1 MKPISKRE
9 EIAGKAAKSTLTG
22 IVLSVVLVFIKGTAG
37 FVGNSYA
44 LIADAIESASDVV
57 TSLILWL
64 GIRVAARQP
73 DHNHPYG
80 HGKAEPIAALVVAVS
95 LFAAA
100 VVIAVQSVENMLTP
114 HSIPSSFTL
123 WILAVVVIGKEL
135 LFRYVI
141 KISEETE
148 SNAVKADAWHHRSD
162 AITSA
167 AAFIGISIALWG
179 GQGYEAADDWAAL
192 FSSVI
197 IIVNAY
203 LIFKPAF
210 AEIMDAAPSAEIVE
224 RTVLV
229 AQSVKGVLEVEKC
242 LIRKMGFEYFAD
254 MHIKVDGIL
263 SVSEGHRIAHLVKDA
278 VLMDNEKITDIL
290 IHIEP
295 FDANDT
301 KLKV

>member
-1 MKPISKRE
+1 MKVKSRRE
-9 EIAGKAAKSTLTG
+9 EIADKAAKSTLTG
-22 IVLSVVLVFIKGTAG
+22 IVLSIVLVFVKGIAG
-37 FVGNSYA
+37 IFGNSYA

-57 TSLILWL
+57 TSVILWF
-64 GIRVAARQP
+64 GIKVAARQP
-73 DHNHPYG
+73 DKNHPYG
-80 HGKAEPIAALVVAVS
+80 HGKAEPIAAIVVAIS
-95 LFAAA
+95 LIGAAIL
-100 VVIAVQSVENMLTP
+100 IAVQSVENMLTP
-114 HSIPSSFTL
+114 HSIPESFTL
-123 WILAVVVIGKEL
+123 WVLAIVVIGKEV

-141 KISEETE
+141 KIGKEIE

-197 IIVNAY
+197 IIINAY

-210 AEIMDAAPSAEIVE
+210 AEIMDAAPPLEMIE
-224 RTVLV
+224 RTVRV
-229 AQSVKGVLEVEKC
+229 ASKVEGVLEVEKC

-254 MHIKVDGIL
+254 MHVKVNGNL
-263 SVSEGHRIAHLVKDA
+263 TVYEGHRIAHQVKDA
-278 VLMDNEKITDIL
+278 ILKENDKIFDVL

-295 FDANDT
+295 F
-301 KLKV
+301 

>member
-1 MKPISKRE
+1 MKVKSKRE
-9 EIAGKAAKSTLTG
+9 EIADQAAKSTLTG
-22 IVLSVVLVFIKGTAG
+22 IALSVVLVFIKGIAG
-37 FVGNSYA
+37 VLGSSYA

-73 DHNHPYG
+73 DKDHPYG
-80 HGKAEPIAALVVAVS
+80 HGKAEPIAAVVVAIS

-100 VVIAVQSVENMLTP
+100 ILIAVQSIENMLTP
-114 HSIPSSFTL
+114 HDLPASFTL
-123 WILAVVVIGKEL
+123 WVLAIVVISKEL
-135 LFRYVI
+135 IFRYVI
-141 KISEETE
+141 KIGEETE
-148 SNAVKADAWHHRSD
+148 SSAVKADAWHHRSD

-179 GQGYEAADDWAAL
+179 GKGYEAADDWAAL

-203 LIFKPAF
+203 LILKPAF
-210 AEIMDAAPSAEIVE
+210 AEIMDAAPSDEMVE
-224 RTVLV
+224 RTIRV
-229 AQSVKGVLEVEKC
+229 AQSVESVLEIEKC

-254 MHIKVDGIL
+254 MHVKVDGSL
-263 SVSEGHRIAHLVKDA
+263 SVYEGHRIAHLVKDA
-278 VLMDNEKITDIL
+278 VLKDNDKVSDVL

-295 FDANDT
+295 FSSPN
-301 KLKV
+301 